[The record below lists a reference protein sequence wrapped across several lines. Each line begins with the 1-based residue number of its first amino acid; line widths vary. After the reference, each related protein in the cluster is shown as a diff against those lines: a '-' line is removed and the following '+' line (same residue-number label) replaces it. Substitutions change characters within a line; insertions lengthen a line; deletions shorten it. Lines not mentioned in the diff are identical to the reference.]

1 MKYYVDLGTV
11 KSGDKKDFTVT
22 TNKSVEAAVG
32 SCWCTSTKIS
42 GNTVSATIACHGNSG
57 TKQER
62 TINGTYTDGEGFK
75 IEIQFKIA

>member
-1 MKYYVDLGTV
+1 MKYVVDLGTV
-11 KSGDKKDFTVT
+11 KNGDKKDFSVT
-22 TNKSVEAAVG
+22 TAKQVKSAAG

-42 GNTVSATIACHGNSG
+42 GSEVSATIACHGNPG

-62 TINGTYTDGEGFK
+62 TINGTYTDGEDFK